1 MVRPPRE
8 FVTARLRLRP
18 AELRDAVVI
27 FERWTQDPEVTRYLL
42 WSPHKDVSETEAHI
56 RRCIDRWNSGE
67 EFVWIIEDRTSTL
80 LVGSLA
86 ARNQTHGMNIGYLVA
101 RDCWGR
107 GYMVEALEPVTR
119 WSLTQPSIERVW
131 ATCDVDNVASARV
144 LEKAG
149 FEFEGI
155 LRRWESHPNV
165 APGRRDARCYSKIR

>member
-1 MVRPPRE
+1 M
-8 FVTARLRLRP
+8 
-18 AELRDAVVI
+18 
-27 FERWTQDPEVTRYLL
+27 
-42 WSPHKDVSETEAHI
+42 
-56 RRCIDRWNSGE
+56 
-67 EFVWIIEDRTSTL
+67 IEDRTSGL

-86 ARNQTHGMNIGYLVA
+86 ARNRTHGMNIGYLLA

-119 WSLTQPSIERVW
+119 WSLSQPSIERVW

-155 LRRWESHPNV
+155 LRRWESHPN
-165 APGRRDARCYSKIR
+165 AGPERRDARCYSKVR